1 VPKQQGTLTLFTPCL
16 AKVHIFTTAI
26 ITIDTLNIVVME
38 KTWRN
43 AKNAKKIVVRRQC
56 FFVKEYFSVP
66 SSGGNQCKNRHAPIW
81 HFG

>member
-26 ITIDTLNIVVME
+26 ITIDTLNIVVMP
-38 KTWRN
+38 KMQ
-43 AKNAKKIVVRRQC
+43 KKLWYVGSA
-56 FFVKEYFSVP
+56 FFVKEYFPVP